1 MICFLTPSGV
11 VGLQIFGQLNI
22 LFSGASKDF
31 STSGTEILFIQVCFE
46 QIQIKWKQMV
56 LNDTHKECRKKKT
69 TSKATNKNILYQ
81 KELFKTVDTDKYKKM
96 KIFPWGYAIMIFA
109 IGLSGIYRPK
119 RWSARWMVHGGP
131 WIPFL
136 SSNLKSHLMQQQFE
150 TFIRSKS
157 PRCLST
163 YS

>member
-1 MICFLTPSGV
+1 VICFLTPSGV

-81 KELFKTVDTDKYKKM
+81 KGLFKTVDTDKYKNE
-96 KIFPWGYAIMIFA
+96 IFPM
-109 IGLSGIYRPK
+109 GLCNYDFCNWPVRDLQTEM
-119 RWSARWMVHGGP
+119 MVRALDGP
-131 WIPFL
+131 WRSVDSFP
-136 SSNLKSHLMQQQFE
+136 QFQ
-150 TFIRSKS
+150 FKIRS
-157 PRCLST
+157 
-163 YS
+163 YAAAI